1 MHMNVARIHLNPQ
14 SVRTTHKSKIKDR
27 NHNTSIEIKSM
38 VANSP
43 GDLYYKVMAMAM
55 EKIGE
60 EMDELWW
67 WIFFDEL

>member
-1 MHMNVARIHLNPQ
+1 
-14 SVRTTHKSKIKDR
+14 
-27 NHNTSIEIKSM
+27 M